1 MELAAYLG
9 TVAGMGTLG
18 IGAMYAVAGT
28 IGRRIDDLR
37 TDIDVRFAQVDS
49 RFAQIDA
56 RVDIRF
62 SRVDSQLD
70 AIIGAVSDL
79 GQRVTRLETRGHD

>member
-9 TVAGMGTLG
+9 TVAGMCTLG

-37 TDIDVRFAQVDS
+37 GDIDTRFGQIDS
-49 RFAQIDA
+49 R
-56 RVDIRF
+56 VESRF
-62 SRVDSQLD
+62 SRVDGQLD
-70 AIIGAVSDL
+70 AIIGAVTDL
-79 GQRVTRLETRGHD
+79 GQRVTRLESRPRD